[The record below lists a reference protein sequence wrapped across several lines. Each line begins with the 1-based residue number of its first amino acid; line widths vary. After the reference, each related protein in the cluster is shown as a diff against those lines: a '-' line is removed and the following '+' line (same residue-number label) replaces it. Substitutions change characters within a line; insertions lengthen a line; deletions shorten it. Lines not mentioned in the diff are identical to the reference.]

1 MSRSKQI
8 RLTIPVSPEVHEVF
22 TRMAKASN
30 VSLGRA
36 MGEWL
41 QDTLEGA
48 QFVALKMEDARS
60 SPRTVLRELQ
70 AMSSGIREDVDGLL
84 ERFRAATAAA
94 VPPSSNTGGKS
105 GNRNAGRGGKS

>member
-1 MSRSKQI
+1 MAQAKQI

-30 VSLGRA
+30 ISLGRA

-48 QFVALKMEDARS
+48 QFVALKMEDARN

-84 ERFRAATAAA
+84 ESFRASTSAV
-94 VPPSSNTGGKS
+94 VPPPSNTGGNEKK
-105 GNRNAGRGGKS
+105 REAARGGKS